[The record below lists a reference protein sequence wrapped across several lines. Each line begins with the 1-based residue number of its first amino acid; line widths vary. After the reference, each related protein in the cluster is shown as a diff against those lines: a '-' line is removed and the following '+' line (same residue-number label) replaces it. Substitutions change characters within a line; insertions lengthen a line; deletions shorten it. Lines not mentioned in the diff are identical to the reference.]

1 MSEIGVVCVQQVS
14 KRFGDVPAVNDVS
27 FVVEKGEFVSL
38 LGPSGCGKSTLL
50 RMIAG
55 FETADSGSILFEG
68 RDYTNVPAH
77 LRPVNMVFQS
87 YALFPHLSI
96 FDNVAFGLR
105 RKKVPDKEVTRLVLQ
120 FLDLVNLNDLSARF
134 PSQLSGGQQQRVAL
148 ARALVNRPSVLLLD
162 EPLAALD
169 LKLRKKMQVEL
180 KVLQRELGISFIY
193 VTHDQ
198 EEALALSDKI
208 GVVSDGRMLQY
219 GPALEVYDRPRSE
232 FVAKFLGE
240 ANILQCTVRA
250 SGDWLELVAAGNTVR
265 MRALAE
271 SPPVGAKVLL
281 AIRPED
287 IVLSAT
293 AVEEDNVYPCVV
305 ENKAFS
311 GTAPI
316 VWVNVDGKTLSVR
329 SADRRTFDAM
339 EVGMP
344 AFVGWRSTQG
354 VLIPE
359 DHR

>member
-1 MSEIGVVCVQQVS
+1 V
-14 KRFGDVPAVNDVS
+14 
-27 FVVEKGEFVSL
+27 
-38 LGPSGCGKSTLL
+38 
-50 RMIAG
+50 
-55 FETADSGSILFEG
+55 
-68 RDYTNVPAH
+68 
-77 LRPVNMVFQS
+77 
-87 YALFPHLSI
+87 
-96 FDNVAFGLR
+96 
-105 RKKVPDKEVTRLVLQ
+105 
-120 FLDLVNLNDLSARF
+120 
-134 PSQLSGGQQQRVAL
+134 
-148 ARALVNRPSVLLLD
+148 
-162 EPLAALD
+162 
-169 LKLRKKMQVEL
+169 
-180 KVLQRELGISFIY
+180 
-193 VTHDQ
+193 
-198 EEALALSDKI
+198 
-208 GVVSDGRMLQY
+208 
-219 GPALEVYDRPRSE
+219 
-232 FVAKFLGE
+232 
-240 ANILQCTVRA
+240 
-250 SGDWLELVAAGNTVR
+250 GNTVR